1 MAEDIKAKEIITLRD
16 RELSKQLNFRNLWQ
30 DTADLQYTLENKIV
44 NTRTPGEPLTT
55 HLIDTTAKTE
65 KDNMTSGLI
74 SQLIPAG
81 QEFFG
86 LRASD
91 RKVNA
96 LQNIERYFSM
106 ITEAAHEAMFGS
118 NFMLQLDNTI
128 KSEIVF
134 GTGNIFSGWRFG
146 KGLFYRDYPIGSYQV
161 IENEMGII
169 DTMILTVKKTAAQA
183 QERFGNNIG
192 QNVKNALSRDAD
204 VNDEFS
210 FIQLVRPR
218 RERQR
223 GRIDVLGLPFESYY
237 VGEEDNN
244 IIEES
249 GYPEFPFHTPRW
261 TKASSETYG
270 RGVGTEILP
279 QVRILQ
285 RMMRN
290 YIEVGDKWS
299 NPPLEVLESFDGNV
313 DVTSGAT
320 NWVTQLKT
328 IAAIEQGARG
338 SFPITKEE
346 LEDQR
351 QIIRDAYFKNVFEQL
366 ATLTGDRRT
375 TLEIVERLKE
385 GLKRLSNPIGRL
397 FSELFNT
404 LIPRTV
410 LLLIRNGQ
418 LPQPPAELRGQGFK
432 VEYTGPLALA
442 LKDQHVRAFEFWVGL
457 IGTMNDIF
465 PGVSD
470 NVDSDEAIR
479 DIGQFLGVKTD
490 HVRSKRDVE
499 IMRAERAQEQEK
511 ERQLA
516 MMQMAAQGYGQTTKK
531 PEPGSGAEQIQA
543 AMAG

>member
-1 MAEDIKAKEIITLRD
+1 MANAKEIIALRD
-16 RELSKQLNFRNLWQ
+16 RELSRQSNFRNLWQ
-30 DTADLQYTLENKIV
+30 DTADLMYTLENKIV

-55 HLIDTTAKTE
+55 HLHDITAKTE

-91 RKVNA
+91 RKLNA
-96 LQNIERYFSM
+96 LQNIERYFSQ
-106 ITEAAHEAMFGS
+106 ITEGAHEEMFNS

-134 GTGNIFSGWRFG
+134 GTGNIFSDWRFG

-161 IENEMGII
+161 LENDMGII
-169 DTMILTVKKTAAQA
+169 DTMIMTIPKTASQA
-183 QERFGNNIG
+183 EEKFGDKLG
-192 QNVKNALSRDAD
+192 PLVKAALAKEAD
-204 VNDEFS
+204 VNEMFN
-210 FIQLVRPR
+210 FIHLVRPR
-218 RERQR
+218 KQRQR
-223 GRIDVLGLPFESYY
+223 GRIDVLGMPFESFY
-237 VGEEDNN
+237 VGEMDMD

-249 GYPEFPFHTPRW
+249 GFPEFPFHTPRW
-261 TKASSETYG
+261 TKGSSEVYG

-279 QVRILQ
+279 QVRVIQ
-285 RMMRN
+285 RMMRDL
-290 YIEVGDKWS
+290 IECGNKW
-299 NPPLEVLESFDGNV
+299 NGPPLEILESGFDGNV
-313 DVTSGAT
+313 DVTPNAQ
-320 NWVTQLKT
+320 NFVTQMKS
-328 IAAIEQGARG
+328 IAAIDQGVRG
-338 SFPITKEE
+338 SFPITKEM

-351 QIIRDAYFKNVFEQL
+351 TIIRDAFFKNVFEQL

-385 GLKRLSNPIGRL
+385 GLKKLSNPIGRL

-410 LLLIRNGQ
+410 LLLIRNGV
-418 LPQPPAELRGQGFK
+418 LPQPPAELRGKSFK

-457 IGTMNDIF
+457 IGTMNEVF
-465 PGVSD
+465 PGVAD

-479 DIGQFLGVKTD
+479 DIGQFLGVKTN
-490 HVRSKRDVE
+490 HIRSERDRDAK
-499 IMRAERAQEQEK
+499 RAEDAKAAQAD
-511 ERQLA
+511 RQLEIA
-516 MMQMAAQGYGQTTKK
+516 AMAAQGYGQTTKA

-543 AMAG
+543 AIAG